1 MEGNFL
7 YAILLTAGAGL
18 STGLGG
24 LVSMFVKKPGP
35 KFMGFTLGFSA
46 GVMILI
52 SFVEMLQ
59 EGIEEVGFLWAN
71 AAFVLGMCGIF
82 LIDYLVPHE
91 YIGQHDHPNG
101 NKLLDKKTLPYE
113 DDPRLKRTG
122 IMVAFGIA
130 IHNFPEGI
138 AVFVGALHDIRLG
151 LAIAI
156 AIAIHNIP
164 EGVAVASPIYA
175 VTGNRKKAFMWAFAS
190 GLAEPLGAL
199 VAALFL
205 MPFLNEA
212 VLGVTLA
219 AVGGIMVAIAM
230 DELAP
235 SAKAYG
241 SEHAPIIGVIVGI
254 VIMSGSL
261 WALMYFGL

>member
-7 YAILLTAGAGL
+7 LAILLTTAAGL
-18 STGLGG
+18 STGVGAI
-24 LVSMFVKKPGP
+24 VSMFVKKPGP

-71 AAFVLGMCGIF
+71 VAFIVGMCGIF

-91 YIGQHDHPNG
+91 YIGQHDYPHPEG
-101 NKLLDKKTLPYE
+101 NTVKKRGDFE
-113 DDPRLKRTG
+113 GDPKLKRTG
-122 IMVAFGIA
+122 MMVAFGIA
-130 IHNFPEGI
+130 IHNFPEGM
-138 AVFVGALHDIRLG
+138 ATFVGALYDPKLG
-151 LAIAI
+151 VAIAI

-164 EGVAVASPIYA
+164 EGVAVASPIFA
-175 VTGNRKKAFMWAFAS
+175 VTGSRKKAFLWAFAS
-190 GLAEPLGAL
+190 GLAEPAGAL

-205 MPFLNEA
+205 LPFLTEA

-219 AVGGIMVAIAM
+219 LVGGIMVAIAV
-230 DELAP
+230 DELVP

-241 SEHAPIIGVIVGI
+241 SEHAPIIGVITGMV
-254 VIMSGSL
+254 VMSGSL
-261 WALMYFGL
+261 WALMDFGG